1 MLLKL
6 RALIKNKLMYV
17 LKLNGIRFVV
27 RNRPFES
34 EYEAKRISAFA
45 GILIMVIKE
54 TVSGKRLF

>member
-1 MLLKL
+1 
-6 RALIKNKLMYV
+6 MYA

-27 RNRPFES
+27 RNRLFES
-34 EYEAKRISAFA
+34 EFEAKRISAFA